1 MAYLKPT
8 VSIIVACYN
17 SQSTIARTIDSIL
30 AQSFKS
36 WELIIIDDC
45 STDNSASL
53 IKNYADNDPRIIYL
67 KTSRNTGAPSS
78 PRNIG
83 IKNASGLYIA
93 FVDSDDMWLPDKL
106 QQQIQLIEQN
116 NYDLVYSHY
125 EKVNNKYKRNGR
137 IIKTRHKTTYNDLLK
152 SNHIPFLTSVVK
164 RSAIGET
171 LFKNIPQED
180 YCFWLDILKKGI
192 TAHNLCKVTALYR
205 DSKSSRS
212 ANKWQMAHGFWNVIR
227 KHQNIGLLRC
237 WYYMINYTIA
247 GFLKYIR

>member
-30 AQSFKS
+30 AQSFKN

-45 STDNSASL
+45 STDNSASI
-53 IKNYADNDPRIIYL
+53 IKNYADNDSRIIYL

-125 EKVNNKYKRNGR
+125 EKVNNKN
-137 IIKTRHKTTYNDLLK
+137 
-152 SNHIPFLTSVVK
+152 
-164 RSAIGET
+164 
-171 LFKNIPQED
+171 KNIQ
-180 YCFWLDILKKGI
+180 
-192 TAHNLCKVTALYR
+192 
-205 DSKSSRS
+205 
-212 ANKWQMAHGFWNVIR
+212 
-227 KHQNIGLLRC
+227 
-237 WYYMINYTIA
+237 
-247 GFLKYIR
+247 